1 MNVTLCSVPTGEIT
15 DDSIRDLIEKKKTEG
30 QTVGMHPKIAITSLN
45 HWTTKNGF
53 KACKFYDIDMLY
65 PSDADVEKYFKEN
78 QTDVVG
84 LSAVV
89 STSYLQVK
97 RLAKIIKKVN
107 KNTVIVCGGYLTAAA
122 NTILKKTEVDICVV
136 GNGEIAWVGIL
147 KLIKEHLE
155 TGNNKLDIDKLLEI
169 KGISILDDNK
179 NLKFSGYGQTLPGCE
194 MTFPDLEYLKSGLQG
209 NDKAFNNYFSPFWKN
224 DIFSM
229 DNRSY
234 EKGRKPMMM
243 NMFTSKGC
251 VARCTFCQRGSKG
264 YNVFDLDK
272 LEAYLKILI
281 NKHNVGFIY
290 VDDENFGSNRKYS
303 HQVAELF
310 HKYNL
315 LWSCLGVRCTNVV
328 EEDIIHYKK
337 NGCCGL
343 KFGIESGS
351 QTMLDIMEKKYT
363 VSDIKKA
370 VFMCF
375 DRGLYSAPVT
385 YMLGMPGESFKTCME
400 SGKMMAEISAKIGVS
415 PGVIFGMIDPYYA
428 IPLVGTPLYE
438 YGRQLGLI
446 GQNVD
451 EEEKYLE
458 LVSDV
463 GSYKRYYINFNGS
476 PMSEVIFWDIL
487 VFLEATRMY
496 EKLIKNKIINKEWE
510 KKLQLAMKVQGN
522 NPMVK
527 SKQRKIEVFGGTGE
541 KEDATFSQYFITDFL
556 KQHVVFNK
564 TLTKLPRFILYP
576 IVRYMLYFEF
586 LMQKYFF
593 KEKHNL
599 HRVANKKVN
608 SKIRIKYKDI
618 DPSKTTQKDRSLRT
632 IVAKKVMQL
641 KRSEQE
647 KTLTWLTG
655 GP

>member
-1 MNVTLCSVPTGEIT
+1 
-15 DDSIRDLIEKKKTEG
+15 
-30 QTVGMHPKIAITSLN
+30 
-45 HWTTKNGF
+45 
-53 KACKFYDIDMLY
+53 
-65 PSDADVEKYFKEN
+65 
-78 QTDVVG
+78 
-84 LSAVV
+84 
-89 STSYLQVK
+89 
-97 RLAKIIKKVN
+97 
-107 KNTVIVCGGYLTAAA
+107 
-122 NTILKKTEVDICVV
+122 
-136 GNGEIAWVGIL
+136 
-147 KLIKEHLE
+147 
-155 TGNNKLDIDKLLEI
+155 
-169 KGISILDDNK
+169 
-179 NLKFSGYGQTLPGCE
+179 
-194 MTFPDLEYLKSGLQG
+194 
-209 NDKAFNNYFSPFWKN
+209 
-224 DIFSM
+224 
-229 DNRSY
+229 
-234 EKGRKPMMM
+234 
-243 NMFTSKGC
+243 
-251 VARCTFCQRGSKG
+251 
-264 YNVFDLDK
+264 
-272 LEAYLKILI
+272 
-281 NKHNVGFIY
+281 
-290 VDDENFGSNRKYS
+290 
-303 HQVAELF
+303 
-310 HKYNL
+310 
-315 LWSCLGVRCTNVV
+315 
-328 EEDIIHYKK
+328 
-337 NGCCGL
+337 
-343 KFGIESGS
+343 
-351 QTMLDIMEKKYT
+351 MLDIMEKKYT

-375 DRGLYSAPVT
+375 DRGLYSAPVG
-385 YMLGMPGESFKTCME
+385 YMLGMPGESLKTCMD

-463 GSYKRYYINFNGS
+463 ASYKRYYINFNGS

>member
-1 MNVTLCSVPTGEIT
+1 
-15 DDSIRDLIEKKKTEG
+15 
-30 QTVGMHPKIAITSLN
+30 MHPKIAITSLN

-375 DRGLYSAPVT
+375 DRGLYSAPVG
-385 YMLGMPGESFKTCME
+385 YMLGMPGESLKTCMD

-463 GSYKRYYINFNGS
+463 ASYKRYYINFNGS

>member
-375 DRGLYSAPVT
+375 DRGLYSAPVG
-385 YMLGMPGESFKTCME
+385 YMLGMPGESLKTCMD

-463 GSYKRYYINFNGS
+463 ASYKRYYINFNGS

-522 NPMVK
+522 NPMIK
-527 SKQRKIEVFGGTGE
+527 SKQRRFEVFGGTGE

>member
-375 DRGLYSAPVT
+375 DHGLYSSPDGF
-385 YMLGMPGESFKTCME
+385 MLGMPGETLKTCME
-400 SGKMMAEISAKIGVS
+400 SGKMMGEISARIGVPPS
-415 PGVIFGMIDPYYA
+415 VTFGMIDPYYA

-446 GQNVD
+446 GQNVN

-463 GSYKRYYINFNGS
+463 AAYKRYYINFNGS
-476 PMSEVIFWDIL
+476 PMSEVVFWDML
-487 VFLEATRMY
+487 VFLESTRRY
-496 EKLIKNKIINKEWE
+496 EKLTKNKTINKEWE
-510 KKLQLAMKVQGN
+510 KKLKLGRKIQGK
-522 NPMVK
+522 NPMFK
-527 SKQRKIEVFGGTGE
+527 SKQRKFEVFGGTGE
-541 KEDATFSQYFITDFL
+541 KEDSTFNQYFITNFL

-564 TLTKLPRFILYP
+564 TLAKLPRFILYP

>member
-15 DDSIRDLIEKKKTEG
+15 DDSTRDLIEKKKTEG
-30 QTVGMHPKIAITSLN
+30 QTVGIHPKIAITSLN

-375 DRGLYSAPVT
+375 DRGLYSAPVG
-385 YMLGMPGESFKTCME
+385 YMLGMPGESLKTCMD

-463 GSYKRYYINFNGS
+463 ASYKRYYINFNGS

>member
-375 DRGLYSAPVT
+375 DRGLYSAPVG
-385 YMLGMPGESFKTCME
+385 YMLGMPGESLKTCMD

>member
-15 DDSIRDLIEKKKTEG
+15 DDSIRDLVEKKKTEG

-375 DRGLYSAPVT
+375 DRGLYSAPVG
-385 YMLGMPGESFKTCME
+385 YMLGMPGESLKTCMD

-463 GSYKRYYINFNGS
+463 ASYKRYYINFNGS

>member
-1 MNVTLCSVPTGEIT
+1 MNVTLCSVPTGAIT
-15 DDSIRDLIEKKKTEG
+15 DDSIRDLVEKKKTEG

-375 DRGLYSAPVT
+375 DRGLYSAPVG
-385 YMLGMPGESFKTCME
+385 YMLGMPGESLKTCMD

-463 GSYKRYYINFNGS
+463 ASYKRYYINFNGS

>member
-1 MNVTLCSVPTGEIT
+1 
-15 DDSIRDLIEKKKTEG
+15 
-30 QTVGMHPKIAITSLN
+30 
-45 HWTTKNGF
+45 
-53 KACKFYDIDMLY
+53 
-65 PSDADVEKYFKEN
+65 
-78 QTDVVG
+78 
-84 LSAVV
+84 
-89 STSYLQVK
+89 
-97 RLAKIIKKVN
+97 
-107 KNTVIVCGGYLTAAA
+107 
-122 NTILKKTEVDICVV
+122 V

-375 DRGLYSAPVT
+375 DRGLYSAPVG
-385 YMLGMPGESFKTCME
+385 YMLGMPGESLKTCMD

-463 GSYKRYYINFNGS
+463 ASYKRYYINFNGS